1 MQDMFWRNV
10 HYALKLTGPLVTVLR
25 IVDGE
30 KYPTMGFIYEAM
42 DRAKEAIRD
51 SFSRPDDYKT
61 AFEIIDRR
69 WECQLHRPLHA
80 AGHFLNPGIFYK
92 DFSGVACEE
101 VEKGLYDCIMRLVPE
116 QQVQDKISEE
126 LYKYRNALGLFGN
139 PMAVRHRETK
149 SPGKFQLI
157 FFF

>member
-1 MQDMFWRNV
+1 M
-10 HYALKLTGPLVTVLR
+10 
-25 IVDGE
+25 
-30 KYPTMGFIYEAM
+30 
-42 DRAKEAIRD
+42 
-51 SFSRPDDYKT
+51 
-61 AFEIIDRR
+61 
-69 WECQLHRPLHA
+69 
-80 AGHFLNPGIFYK
+80 NPGIFYK

-126 LYKYRNALGLFGN
+126 LDKYRNAQGLFGN